1 MKLVYRGKEYDTSS
15 RTATQGSALRTY
27 RGVKYSASQESSKT
41 VEVSGVYRGIK
52 TALLASA

>member
-15 RTATQGSALRTY
+15 RNSSQGSATRTY